1 MVFTRFVEVG
11 RVVLITYGPDEGK
24 LATIVDIVDGNKCLI
39 DGPMNITGVSR
50 QVIPFK
56 RLNLTDLV
64 VTIERNA
71 STKDLSEAW
80 SADGTLEKWEATAW
94 AQKLAAKKKRANLN
108 DFERFKVMVAKKQ
121 KSSIIKKKLREMKA

>member
-1 MVFTRFVEVG
+1 M
-11 RVVLITYGPDEGK
+11 VLITYGPDEGK

-50 QVIPFK
+50 QVISFK
-56 RLNLTDLV
+56 RINLTDLV

-71 STKDLSEAW
+71 STKDLSESW

-94 AQKLAAKKKRANLN
+94 AQKLAAKKKRGSLN
-108 DFERFKVMVAKKQ
+108 DFERFKVMAAKKQ
-121 KSSIIKKKLREMKA
+121 KSSIIKKKLRELKA